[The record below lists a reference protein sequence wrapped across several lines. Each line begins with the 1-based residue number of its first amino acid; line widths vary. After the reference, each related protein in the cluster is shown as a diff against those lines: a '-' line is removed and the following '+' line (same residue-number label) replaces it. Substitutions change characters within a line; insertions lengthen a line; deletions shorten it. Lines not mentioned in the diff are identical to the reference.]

1 MPATPDD
8 LFARLEALGI
18 PVETTWHAPVFTV
31 EEAQAK
37 RGELPGV
44 HCKCLFLRDKKGA
57 LWLVVAEENRRVDL
71 KALSAALGADRFSF
85 ANAELMM
92 RHLGVEPG
100 TVTPFALIN
109 DRERAVRVALDAEML
124 KGGSLNYHPLTNAA
138 TTRISAADLL
148 RFIENC
154 GHRAEIVELGQ
165 GLQMPP
171 DPPSLA

>member
-8 LFARLEALGI
+8 LFARLQALGI
-18 PVETTWHAPVFTV
+18 PTETAWHAPVFTV
-31 EEAQAK
+31 EEARAK

-57 LWLVVAEENRRVDL
+57 LWLVVAEESRRIDL
-71 KALSAALGADRFSF
+71 KALSAKLSADRFSF

-109 DRERAVRVALDAEML
+109 DTERAVRVALDAEML
-124 KGGSLNYHPLTNAA
+124 NGGMLHYHPLTNAA
-138 TTRISAADLL
+138 TTRIAASDLL

-154 GHRAEIVELGQ
+154 GHRPEIVALG
-165 GLQMPP
+165 
-171 DPPSLA
+171 

>member
-8 LFARLEALGI
+8 LFTRLEALGI
-18 PVETTWHAPVFTV
+18 ATETTWHEPVFTV
-31 EEAQAK
+31 EEARAK
-37 RGELPGV
+37 RGELPGT

-71 KALSAALGADRFSF
+71 KELSVRLGADRFSF

-92 RHLGVEPG
+92 RYLGVEPG

-109 DRERAVRVALDAEML
+109 DREHAVRVALDAEMM
-124 KGGSLNYHPLTNAA
+124 KGEALHYHPLTNAA
-138 TTRISAADLL
+138 TTRIGSAELL

-154 GHRAEIVELGQ
+154 GHQAEIVELGQ
-165 GLQMPP
+165 GLQTPP